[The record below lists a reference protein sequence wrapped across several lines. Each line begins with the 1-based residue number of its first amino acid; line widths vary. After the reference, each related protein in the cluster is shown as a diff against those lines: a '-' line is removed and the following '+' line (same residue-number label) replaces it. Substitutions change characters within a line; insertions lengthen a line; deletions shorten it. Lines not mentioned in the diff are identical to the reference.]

1 MMWEWWND
9 DLMKER
15 MIQLKREERGLSNEN
30 GSASSSD
37 RFRWNWII
45 GRWEY
50 TMFSYLRKSLSI
62 SYFHPDNYNNRYDK
76 DNNSKWN
83 TNDSS
88 SWMSVYDIE

>member
-1 MMWEWWND
+1 MMWEWWNA

-15 MIQLKREERGLSNEN
+15 MIQLKREERGLSDDN

-45 GRWEY
+45 RRWEY
-50 TMFSYLRKSLSI
+50 SMFYLRKSLSI
-62 SYFHPDNYNNRYDK
+62 SYFHPDNYNKGYDK

-83 TNDSS
+83 PNDSS
-88 SWMSVYDIE
+88 SWMSVYDIG